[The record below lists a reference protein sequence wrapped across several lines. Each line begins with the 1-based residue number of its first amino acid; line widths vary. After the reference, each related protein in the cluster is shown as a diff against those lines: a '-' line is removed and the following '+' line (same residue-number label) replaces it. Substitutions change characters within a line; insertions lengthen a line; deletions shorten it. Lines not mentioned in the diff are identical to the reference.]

1 MSSISMLYFSASS
14 LAASIGSMPFNFAT
28 KVIASPDSPQPKHL
42 KTARRLTM
50 VGDIFEN
57 VKNNVKIDTIVQ
69 DYGVQLNA
77 QGQGLCPFHN
87 EKTPSFSVNS
97 K

>member
-1 MSSISMLYFSASS
+1 
-14 LAASIGSMPFNFAT
+14 
-28 KVIASPDSPQPKHL
+28 
-42 KTARRLTM
+42 M

-87 EKTPSFSVNS
+87 EKTPSFSVKKEDNIFKCFGCGSLIDS